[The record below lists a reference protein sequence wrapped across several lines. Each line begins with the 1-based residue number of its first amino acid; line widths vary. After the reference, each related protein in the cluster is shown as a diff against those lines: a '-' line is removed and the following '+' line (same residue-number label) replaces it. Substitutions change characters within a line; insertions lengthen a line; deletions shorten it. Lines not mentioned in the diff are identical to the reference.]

1 MKTLSTERINQTS
14 PYKVISAG
22 EGVVRFITDKALVYE
37 AGFIEDYSLVQENG
51 YQFYLKEI
59 SGKSAAADAKI
70 MQTIW
75 AIFEEFFAQNESVV
89 LYICDISDGHQA
101 ARARIFAKWFH
112 TFEHEDR
119 YTFIDG
125 NITFEEICYFAAAII
140 AKSNPHHDEYVEAF
154 MLFKEGIEQK
164 FR

>member
-1 MKTLSTERINQTS
+1 MNSLSSERINLTS

-22 EGVVRFITDKALVYE
+22 EGVVRFITDHALVYE
-37 AGFIEDYSLVQENG
+37 AGFIEDYSLVEEDG

-59 SGKSAAADAKI
+59 TGKSAAADPKI

-75 AIFEEFFAQNESVV
+75 AVFEEFFAQNESVV
-89 LYICDISDGHQA
+89 LYICDITDGHQA

-112 TFEHEDR
+112 AFEHEDK

-125 NITFEEICYFAAAII
+125 NVTFEEVTYFAAAII
-140 AKSNPHHDEYVEAF
+140 AKSNPRHDEYVEAF
-154 MLFKEGIEQK
+154 AIFKEGVENKLQ
-164 FR
+164 